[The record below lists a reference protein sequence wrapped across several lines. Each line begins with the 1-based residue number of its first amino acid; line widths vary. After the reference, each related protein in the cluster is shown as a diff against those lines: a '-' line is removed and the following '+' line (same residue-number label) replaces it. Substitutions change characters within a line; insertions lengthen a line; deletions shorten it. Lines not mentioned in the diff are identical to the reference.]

1 MRALAVLAS
10 CAVLAASAHAQDPV
24 RIKPLQMATCPETPQ
39 SLAYDPSDPKS
50 VRKAW
55 KGAPR
60 IVLALGLTRHEQLK
74 ALLARG
80 ETPNVCVLGASVLTL
95 SAASGD
101 IEEVEILLDGGA
113 DPDRPTDAL
122 GGTPL
127 LMALD
132 LGHWDV
138 ARLLLARGAN
148 PKAMTTGHMTSLIK
162 LSGSWPSAPAQR
174 AEQVALAAYL
184 IDHGVGV
191 DDQLSGPG
199 TSALMMAAIRG
210 NEELV
215 QLLLQRGADPRLE
228 DRRGQTALAFTARK
242 GHAAVAEVLA
252 SALAS
257 AAPASSEH

>member
-10 CAVLAASAHAQDPV
+10 CAVLTASADAGTPV
-24 RIKPLQMATCPETPQ
+24 STKPLRMATCPETPQ
-39 SLAYDPSDPKS
+39 SVAYDPSDPES
-50 VRKAW
+50 VRKGW

-60 IVLALGLTRHEQLK
+60 IVLALGLTRHELLK

-80 ETPNVCVLGASVLTL
+80 ENPNVCVLGSSVLTL

-101 IEEVEILLDGGA
+101 LEEVEILLDGGA
-113 DPDRPTDAL
+113 DPDHPTDAL

-127 LMALD
+127 MMALD

-138 ARLLLARGAN
+138 ARLLMARGAN
-148 PKAMTTGHMTSLIK
+148 PKSVTSGHMTSLIK
-162 LSGSWPSAPAQR
+162 LSGSWPSEPAQR
-174 AEQVALAAYL
+174 GEQVALAADL

-215 QLLLQRGADPRLE
+215 QLLLHRDANPRLE
-228 DRRGQTALAFTARK
+228 DRKGQTALDFATRK
-242 GHAAVAEVLA
+242 GHAVVAEVLA
-252 SALAS
+252 SAMVS
-257 AAPASSEH
+257 TAPASPAH

>member
-1 MRALAVLAS
+1 VS
-10 CAVLAASAHAQDPV
+10 GS
-24 RIKPLQMATCPETPQ
+24 
-39 SLAYDPSDPKS
+39 
-50 VRKAW
+50 
-55 KGAPR
+55 
-60 IVLALGLTRHEQLK
+60 
-74 ALLARG
+74 
-80 ETPNVCVLGASVLTL
+80 SVLTL

-127 LMALD
+127 MMALD

-138 ARLLLARGAN
+138 ARLLMARGAD
-148 PKAMTTGHMTSLIK
+148 PTSVTTGHMTSLIE

-174 AEQVALAAYL
+174 HEQAALAADL

-215 QLLLQRGADPRLE
+215 QLLLHRGANPRLE
-228 DRRGQTALAFTARK
+228 DRKGRTALDFATRK
-242 GHAAVAEVLA
+242 GNIAVAEVLA
-252 SALAS
+252 SATAS
-257 AAPASSEH
+257 AAPASSAH